1 MILTGF
7 INPYTY
13 ENVFFPFT
21 IYDSN
26 INYYISE
33 LLPMTLGGDN
43 KPVIIMTLLFL
54 GVAIIFEVIG
64 RSPMITCFLNTE
76 QSGYKGLIFLI
87 PITST
92 LLVIFQNIYDLKFR
106 ELFLNDRQVREAY
119 KLNSMY
125 ILLFSLL
132 HFPMY
137 FLIIITAL
145 KTFGILE

>member
-1 MILTGF
+1 MKNKIGLFWLILGIIPYVITFIFSIISMFTG
-7 INPYTY
+7 
-13 ENVFFPFT
+13 V
-21 IYDSN
+21 S
-26 INYYISE
+26 
-33 LLPMTLGGDN
+33 
-43 KPVIIMTLLFL
+43 
-54 GVAIIFEVIG
+54 
-64 RSPMITCFLNTE
+64 TCFLNTG
-76 QSGYKGLIFLI
+76 QSGYNGLIFLI